1 MRVAAPFALDNA
13 ANNERIDE
21 FNVIFKEDNSIEK
34 LCEFLELY
42 QEKRVNVYFKD
53 CKPTQYELKLLN
65 ASNDNFY
72 VMLSPTSV
80 DAEELQNFGIKF
92 FSGRLIN
99 SWTELVNWTEIGVSD
114 IYPAGDLL
122 YDMDALRKYCD
133 KHNLGIRYVLN
144 IVPQATGTPEDVFF
158 RPQEFELLNKYFNTV
173 EFICDG
179 DPFDARHYNW
189 NIFKVLYKVWFVKHK
204 WIGDLAEINI
214 DIDYPVPCEAFSARF
229 FSKKL
234 NCNYNC
240 KKGKICNSCNLY
252 YDMAIALK
260 NKGLKIE

>member
-42 QEKRVNVYFKD
+42 QEKRVNVYFKNY
-53 CKPTQYELKLLN
+53 KPTQYELKLLN

-80 DAEELQNFGIKF
+80 DAEELQNLGIKF

-144 IVPQATGTPEDVFF
+144 IVPQATGTPEDY
-158 RPQEFELLNKYFNTV
+158 RGNSGSCTASRWKKTS
-173 EFICDG
+173 
-179 DPFDARHYNW
+179 ASR
-189 NIFKVLYKVWFVKHK
+189 
-204 WIGDLAEINI
+204 I
-214 DIDYPVPCEAFSARF
+214 D
-229 FSKKL
+229 
-234 NCNYNC
+234 
-240 KKGKICNSCNLY
+240 
-252 YDMAIALK
+252 
-260 NKGLKIE
+260 